1 MRLYGKLTHPIIS
14 YNFNSMLAKQNKT
27 KRKMHQPKKSDW
39 GLIEG
44 KFVNTRVLLGLFM
57 RNRVRGCLRLLGI
70 LVRHVQEKFRR
81 PLKFISLVVK
91 FLSLLTQEDRTKLL
105 VRVNLQRYMN
115 KPRSTLAFKN
125 LHSISPLSDFFGWCI
140 FRFVLFCLANMLT
153 YRVFGGPFSL
163 RRVSCTSQT
172 GTAKSRDCR

>member
-44 KFVNTRVLLGLFM
+44 KFVNTRVLGLFM

-125 LHSISPLSDFFGWCI
+125 LPVHCLISSVGAFFVFFC
-140 FRFVLFCLANMLT
+140 FVLLT
-153 YRVFGGPFSL
+153 
-163 RRVSCTSQT
+163 C
-172 GTAKSRDCR
+172 

>member
-1 MRLYGKLTHPIIS
+1 
-14 YNFNSMLAKQNKT
+14 
-27 KRKMHQPKKSDW
+27 MHQPKKSDW

-153 YRVFGGPFSL
+153 YRVFGSPFSL
-163 RRVSCTSQT
+163 RRLSCTSQT